1 MKKLWKIMLVAV
13 CVVMLSMLVVVAV
26 SANANDAKL
35 ASVQVATGGSVK
47 MNFNYS
53 TLGDAVKMVV
63 EVGEEVTEIAVADV
77 PTNGQGRYVVSVP
90 LSPDQMA
97 TSVKV
102 YAVDAEGNKSAEKVY
117 SVREYALAVMNNPS
131 HKAYHASM
139 RGLLNWGAMADVLFN
154 DGANAN
160 NINKNVYTDGTNPV
174 NGLVSFFNEEAG
186 AVSNGTNVKV
196 SGYQAFLEPG
206 NTMMKLYFT
215 YAGSE
220 RLTATVQKEGS
231 SQVVTLA
238 PVKESENTY
247 SVQISNIGVAVFDK
261 AYTVTV
267 KAGSDSAS
275 ITKTMLEYLDTI
287 AFGDA
292 YSSAQQN
299 LAKAMYQFYVQAM
312 NVKVE
317 GCEHAT
323 ETHKILVGNVYCKT
337 VYCSNCFEVVQ
348 NLAHEMENGK
358 CAACGLT
365 EYTEDE
371 DWSGPSIDGDIS
383 IPDTPATPDVESLS
397 KFDLDTYMQ
406 PIWDSEVIHNE
417 TVMFLWNE
425 DTAPLLYH
433 ADKIIAIRSYDLSTV
448 YEEGVDYKLE
458 DGKIVRLPGSKMP
471 CADESMFNTHSGSSM
486 TGYVMVDGV
495 VKPLYAGDNVL
506 KKWQIAV
513 TYTHSDEWAGPEVKS
528 YASSQ
533 YASLISKLEKGED
546 VSIFF
551 YGDSI
556 TVGANASGLAGRP
569 PYTPTWSKMFC
580 QYLAKQYGYTV
591 EYISL
596 DYNKQSGGSDVY
608 GTKGTIRY
616 INTAMGGE
624 TSSGGNN
631 NFSSRNDAFIAQYGC
646 DLAVIAYGMNDIGAT
661 AEGHAATVEKIAN
674 KFIAKAPNTAILLIS
689 TMEPNPDLVPAP
701 GASSCA
707 NSTQRTFEP
716 ALISLASKLNG
727 NGTKCAVA
735 PMSSISIY
743 INQEAK
749 RFRDSSGNHL
759 NHPNDFLVRVYA
771 QTVYQTVIGYEN

>member
-1 MKKLWKIMLVAV
+1 MKKLWKIMLVAA

-63 EVGEEVTEIAVADV
+63 EVGDETTEIPVADV
-77 PTNGQGRYVVSVP
+77 PTNGQGKYVVSVP

-97 TSVKV
+97 TAVKV

-139 RGLLNWGAMADVLFN
+139 RGLLNWGAMADILFN
-154 DGANAN
+154 EGANAN
-160 NINKNVYTDGTNPV
+160 NINKGIYAGETNPV

-186 AVSNGTNVKV
+186 AVSNGTNVSV

-206 NTMMKLYFT
+206 NTYMKLYFT
-215 YAGSE
+215 YTGSE
-220 RLTATVQKEGS
+220 KLTATVEREGS

-261 AYTVTV
+261 SYTVTV

-287 AFGDA
+287 AFGEA

-312 NVKVE
+312 NVTVE

-323 ETHKILVGNVYCKT
+323 ETHKILVGGVYCTT
-337 VYCSNCFEVVQ
+337 VCCSNCFDVVQ

-358 CAACGLT
+358 CTVCGLI

-371 DWSGPSIDGDIS
+371 DWNGPSIDGDITT
-383 IPDTPATPDVESLS
+383 PDVPATPDVESLS

-513 TYTHSDEWAGPEVKS
+513 TYVHSDEWAGPEVKS

-533 YASLISKLEKGED
+533 YANLISKLEKGED

-596 DYNKQSGGSDVY
+596 DYNKNSGTPDVY

-661 AEGHAATVEKIAN
+661 ASQHASNMESLAN

-716 ALISLASKLNG
+716 ALISLAEKLNG
-727 NGTKCAVA
+727 KGTNCAVA